1 LAFDPEQ
8 LRRQYAELT
17 DEALLE
23 MDRHELVEAARQC
36 YDEELVLRGLRAPK
50 PPHDAAS
57 EETDLDFEQGEEP
70 AWLADAM
77 TAMSAVG
84 GEVSVVDAKRVL
96 DRAGIPCYITD
107 REPEKPGEP
116 AGSDLL
122 VPPGQHL
129 LALSVLDRDFFNPQ
143 TEADWKNHFEALNDQ
158 ELLEIDADLLVAGM
172 RDRIERL
179 VRAYEDELLKR
190 GLAEL
195 ETSTD

>member
-1 LAFDPEQ
+1 MAIDLEQ
-8 LRRQYAELT
+8 LRRQYSELT

-23 MDRHELVEAARQC
+23 IEREGLVDAAQQC
-36 YDEELVLRGLRAPK
+36 YDNELQKRSLLPQK
-50 PPHDAAS
+50 PRRTSSVMEGDVPPN
-57 EETDLDFEQGEEP
+57 EEEP
-70 AWLADAM
+70 EWLPD
-77 TAMSAVG
+77 AMSAMSTVG
-84 GEVSVVDAKRVL
+84 GEGSVFDARSVL
-96 DRAGIPCYITD
+96 HRAGIVSYILD

-116 AGSDLL
+116 TISDLL

-129 LALSVLDRDFFNPQ
+129 LALSILDRDFFNPQ
-143 TEADWKNHFEALNDQ
+143 VEADWKAHFEALNDQ
-158 ELLEIDADLLVAGM
+158 ELLDIDADLLVAGM

>member
-1 LAFDPEQ
+1 LAIDLNQ
-8 LRRQYAELT
+8 LRLQYSELT

-23 MDRHELVEAARQC
+23 IERDELVDAAQQC
-36 YDEELVLRGLRAPK
+36 YDDELLKRNLRPQKPLRTAPATEGDV
-50 PPHDAAS
+50 PQL
-57 EETDLDFEQGEEP
+57 EGEP
-70 AWLADAM
+70 AWLPD
-77 TAMSAVG
+77 AMSAMSTVG
-84 GEVSVVDAKRVL
+84 GEGSVYEARAVL
-96 DRAGIPCYITD
+96 HRAGIVSHVVD
-107 REPEKPGEP
+107 REPEKAGEP
-116 AGSDLL
+116 VISDLL

-129 LALSVLDRDFFNPQ
+129 LALSILDRDFFNPQ

-158 ELLEIDADLLVAGM
+158 ELLDIDADLLVAGM